1 PEKMRRKLR
10 KKLRKSIIKPITK
23 SIIKP
28 ITQTSREKPGMTR
41 LAGGKGHRKKC
52 AFFSKTKRN
61 RKRKTKPIRDDR
73 KSAQIYRIRVS
84 NFA

>member
-1 PEKMRRKLR
+1 MRKKLR
-10 KKLRKSIIKPITK
+10 KKLRKKVRKSIIKPITK
-23 SIIKP
+23 S

-41 LAGGKGHRKKC
+41 LAGGK
-52 AFFSKTKRN
+52 ATSKTKRN

>member
-1 PEKMRRKLR
+1 MRRKLR

-41 LAGGKGHRKKC
+41 LAGGKATGKSAH
-52 AFFSKTKRN
+52 FSQKRNATGSAKRN
-61 RKRKTKPIRDDR
+61 RYAMIEKARKFTG
-73 KSAQIYRIRVS
+73 
-84 NFA
+84 FG

>member
-1 PEKMRRKLR
+1 MRKKLR
-10 KKLRKSIIKPITK
+10 KKLRKKVRKSIIKPIT
-23 SIIKP
+23 KP